1 MYYRLVQARST
12 RQNITTAVII
22 SLRAWFSVTSCT
34 TSLCTVVYILYIQVA
49 SAIARN
55 WDNIM
60 VRSVFFN
67 LYNSP
72 LPFLPHPPPSLH
84 NQYSVQQYDAC
95 DVSAGGG
102 GYLLLSYCLGTP
114 QVHTRMISVIENSN
128 TVAGVPDFRS
138 GRTYYLASKWSHLGR
153 EVQSRVKDVVW
164 MWSAATVT
172 AFSVGTGITPWA
184 RNL

>member
-1 MYYRLVQARST
+1 MRLPAST
-12 RQNITTAVII
+12 YM
-22 SLRAWFSVTSCT
+22 S
-34 TSLCTVVYILYIQVA
+34 
-49 SAIARN
+49 

-60 VRSVFFN
+60 VPSVLFY

-72 LPFLPHPPPSLH
+72 LLPLPPPSSPHPPPSLH

-102 GYLLLSYCLGTP
+102 GYLLLSYCLGSP

-138 GRTYYLASKWSHLGR
+138 GRIYYLASKWSHLGR
-153 EVQSRVKDVVW
+153 EVQSRVIDVVW
-164 MWSAATVT
+164 MWSTATVM